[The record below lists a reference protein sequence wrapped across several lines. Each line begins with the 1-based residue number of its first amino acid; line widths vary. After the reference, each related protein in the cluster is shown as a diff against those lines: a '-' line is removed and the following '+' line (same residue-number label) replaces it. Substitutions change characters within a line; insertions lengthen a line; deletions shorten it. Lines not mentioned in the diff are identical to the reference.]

1 MSNRTQAAQKAWR
14 TRRRLNAFV
23 KARAAEAASKEA
35 LKVYCTE
42 RCWKVAFFEGATG
55 AARTGIIDA
64 IAFRLGRGQPDVLE
78 LRLIQLKGGRAG
90 VSGREIARLKKAT
103 SATNVRWCI
112 AAFDG
117 DVLHLVPDE
126 MR

>member
-1 MSNRTQAAQKAWR
+1 V
-14 TRRRLNAFV
+14 L
-23 KARAAEAASKEA
+23 
-35 LKVYCTE
+35 
-42 RCWKVAFFEGATG
+42 EGSV
-55 AARTGIIDA
+55 
-64 IAFRLGRGQPDVLE
+64 GQPDVLE